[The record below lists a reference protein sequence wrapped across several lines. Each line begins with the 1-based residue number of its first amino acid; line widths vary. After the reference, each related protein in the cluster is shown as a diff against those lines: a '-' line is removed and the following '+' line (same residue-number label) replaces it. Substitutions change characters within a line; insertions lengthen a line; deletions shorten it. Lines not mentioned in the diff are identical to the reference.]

1 MTHLSILD
9 WWLLL
14 AIASAA
20 AAAGAFIVRYWVSM
34 TWEKT
39 ATGRAIMGLTTAV
52 FAAVVAAGVRRVDE
66 LAPAWDGGPWPT
78 VLAAVAWTGI
88 AAGFAWQHW
97 ALGKHSRQLQDEIN
111 TFSGKQE
118 VMNTIDVAPTLVDTP
133 VPDVTAVSDD
143 ELLAQDTPIPA
154 EFLGDYAGAAVDEVG
169 D

>member
-88 AAGFAWQHW
+88 AAGFARQHW
-97 ALGKHSRQLQDEIN
+97 ALGKHNRQLQDE
-111 TFSGKQE
+111 
-118 VMNTIDVAPTLVDTP
+118 MNT
-133 VPDVTAVSDD
+133 SQ
-143 ELLAQDTPIPA
+143 ESRKC
-154 EFLGDYAGAAVDEVG
+154 
-169 D
+169 